1 MKNNNNSSTIEIGVV
16 GLGLMGTSIIVSLL
30 VSGHP
35 VIGIAPIA
43 ADMEGAWDR
52 IRKQL
57 NHAADAGLLK
67 EEVSFYLERL
77 ILTEDY
83 QKLKPCQMVQECVT
97 EVIAI
102 KTEVYTK
109 IAQNTADTT
118 VIATNTSAIPISAL
132 QEKVKNPLRFIGV
145 HWAEPAYMTRFLE
158 VTKGENTDEEI
169 AKWVLSLSLTWN
181 KEPTYL
187 KKDIRG
193 FVTNRILYA
202 VYREMFAILENGE
215 ASMDDL
221 DKAFRYD
228 PGSWMTYMGLFKRMD
243 QLGLKDYEEIF
254 NNLFPDLDNSQIV
267 PATMQRIVEEQGKGI
282 YNGKGLYSYTKETSA
297 EWEESFK
304 DFNHEIF
311 QLAAQYPEINEKK

>member
-1 MKNNNNSSTIEIGVV
+1 MV
-16 GLGLMGTSIIVSLL
+16 
-30 VSGHP
+30 
-35 VIGIAPIA
+35 GIAPIK
-43 ADMEGAWDR
+43 ADMEGAWNR

-57 NHAADAGLLK
+57 NHASDAKLLK

-83 QKLKPCQMVQECVT
+83 QKLSACRMVQECVT

-102 KTEVYTK
+102 KSEVYNK
-109 IAQNTADTT
+109 IADHTAGNT
-118 VIATNTSAIPISAL
+118 VIATNTSAIPVSVL
-132 QEKVKNPLRFIGV
+132 QEKVKNPFRFIGV

-158 VTKGENTDEEI
+158 VTKGKDTDETI
-169 AKWVLSLSLTWN
+169 AQWVLSLSRTWN

-228 PGSWMTYMGLFKRMD
+228 PGSWMTYMGLFKRID
-243 QLGLKDYEEIF
+243 QLGLRDYKEIF
-254 NNLFPDLDNSQIV
+254 DNLFPGLDNSQVV
-267 PATMQRIVEEQGKGI
+267 PNTMQRIVEEQGKGI
-282 YNGKGLYSYTKETSA
+282 YNGKGLYTYTEKSSA
-297 EWEESFK
+297 EWEKSFK

-311 QLAAQYPEINEKK
+311 QLAAKYPETNEKND

>member
-1 MKNNNNSSTIEIGVV
+1 MNGKNNSSTFEIGVV

-35 VIGIAPIA
+35 VIGIAPLPS
-43 ADMEGAWDR
+43 DMDGALDR
-52 IRKQL
+52 IHSQL
-57 NHAADAGLLK
+57 NHADEAGLLS
-67 EEVSFYLERL
+67 ENVDYYLKRL
-77 ILTEDY
+77 HLTEDY
-83 QKLKPCQMVQECVT
+83 SKLKSCSLIQECVT

-102 KTEVYTK
+102 KTEVYLK
-109 IAQNTADTT
+109 ISQNTESTA
-118 VIATNTSAIPISAL
+118 VIATNTSAIPISVL
-132 QEKVKNPLRFIGV
+132 QENVNLPSRFIGI

-158 VTKGENTDEEI
+158 VTKGALTDKKI
-169 AKWVLSLSLTWN
+169 ANRVLSLARTWN

-187 KKDIRG
+187 KKDLRG
-193 FVTNRILYA
+193 FVTNRMLYA

-243 QLGLKDYEEIF
+243 QLGLSDFKEIF
-254 NNLFPDLDNSQIV
+254 ENIFPQLDNSQTV
-267 PATMQRIVEEQGKGI
+267 PTTMQAIVKVQGKGI
-282 YNGKGLYSYTKETSA
+282 NNGKGLYNYTKEEA
-297 EWEESFK
+297 IKWEEAFK

-311 QLAAQYPEINEKK
+311 HLAAQYPEINT

>member
-1 MKNNNNSSTIEIGVV
+1 MNGKNNSSTLEIGVV

-35 VIGIAPIA
+35 VIGIAPLPS
-43 ADMEGAWDR
+43 DMDGALDR
-52 IRKQL
+52 IHSQL
-57 NHAADAGLLK
+57 NHADEAGLLS
-67 EEVSFYLERL
+67 ENVDYYLKRL
-77 ILTEDY
+77 HLTEDY
-83 QKLKPCQMVQECVT
+83 SKLRSCSLVQECVT

-102 KTEVYTK
+102 KTEVYLK
-109 IAQNTADTT
+109 ISQNTESTA
-118 VIATNTSAIPISAL
+118 VIATNTSAIPISVL
-132 QEKVKNPLRFIGV
+132 QENVNLPSRFIGI

-158 VTKGENTDEEI
+158 VTKGALTDEKI
-169 AKWVLSLSLTWN
+169 ANWVLSLARTWN

-187 KKDIRG
+187 KKDLRG
-193 FVTNRILYA
+193 FVTNRMLYA

-243 QLGLKDYEEIF
+243 QLGLSDFKEIF
-254 NNLFPDLDNSQIV
+254 ENIFPQLDNSQTV
-267 PATMQRIVEEQGKGI
+267 PTTMQAIVKVQGKGI
-282 YNGKGLYSYTKETSA
+282 NNGKGLYNYTKEEA
-297 EWEESFK
+297 IKWEEAFK

-311 QLAAQYPEINEKK
+311 HLAAQYPEINT